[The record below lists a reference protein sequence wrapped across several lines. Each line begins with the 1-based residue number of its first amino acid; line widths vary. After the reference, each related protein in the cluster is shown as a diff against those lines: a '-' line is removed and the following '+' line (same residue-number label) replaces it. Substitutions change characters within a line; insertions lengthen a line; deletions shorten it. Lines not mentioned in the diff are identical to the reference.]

1 MQPIIPIR
9 FLRTAILNFS
19 ESSRICAYRCDMDN
33 LRHFVQPYAKI
44 ANKHL
49 QAYEPVQLVAMTIVT
64 LVTLKVVPVSIVAL
78 LRYGRYRYGRDQ
90 A

>member
-1 MQPIIPIR
+1 VQPIIPIR
-9 FLRTAILNFS
+9 FLRTAAISKLS
-19 ESSRICAYRCDMDN
+19 ESSRIYMDN
-33 LRHFVQPYAKI
+33 LRHFVQPYVKF